1 MRPRILLVAVSDWF
15 GASRLPR
22 MLKRAG
28 FEVGLLADPNT
39 LIAQSRHIDYRFDL
53 DVVTLRLGV
62 IGPALQAIMGFN
74 PRTIIP
80 CDEAAA
86 HLLQNFAL
94 SWDGA
99 RGPGGQLRVAM
110 PPLVRELLLRALG
123 EARTFNV
130 RVSRNLSRRLA
141 VQLGLAVPPSIPVP
155 YLQVAEGFARENGW
169 PVALTREGVSEGASV
184 RVCNSREELHAAYS
198 ALTHVDEPPGGFR
211 QKMRYAY
218 WTAVTS
224 FHLAGDLTVSP
235 IEGPMLSI
243 EAVVP
248 GQPATYT
255 TAAYDGRWLGGFSA
269 VAVRT
274 HPQGT
279 GAASAVR
286 LIDDPAMTDAGRRMI
301 GRLGYGGF
309 AGLDFRRDPATG
321 KLWFLRFTPRPTP
334 FVHLGHLATGD
345 LGEALMAAMGNLP
358 AAAPKVFEE
367 TTVALFPQDW
377 MRDPES
383 SARGT
388 DYEDMPEEDER
399 LLASLRLRIPR
410 RGAVSP

>member
-123 EARTFNV
+123 EAR
-130 RVSRNLSRRLA
+130 
-141 VQLGLAVPPSIPVP
+141 
-155 YLQVAEGFARENGW
+155 
-169 PVALTREGVSEGASV
+169 
-184 RVCNSREELHAAYS
+184 
-198 ALTHVDEPPGGFR
+198 
-211 QKMRYAY
+211 
-218 WTAVTS
+218 
-224 FHLAGDLTVSP
+224 
-235 IEGPMLSI
+235 
-243 EAVVP
+243 
-248 GQPATYT
+248 
-255 TAAYDGRWLGGFSA
+255 
-269 VAVRT
+269 
-274 HPQGT
+274 
-279 GAASAVR
+279 
-286 LIDDPAMTDAGRRMI
+286 
-301 GRLGYGGF
+301 
-309 AGLDFRRDPATG
+309 
-321 KLWFLRFTPRPTP
+321 
-334 FVHLGHLATGD
+334 
-345 LGEALMAAMGNLP
+345 MAAMGNLP